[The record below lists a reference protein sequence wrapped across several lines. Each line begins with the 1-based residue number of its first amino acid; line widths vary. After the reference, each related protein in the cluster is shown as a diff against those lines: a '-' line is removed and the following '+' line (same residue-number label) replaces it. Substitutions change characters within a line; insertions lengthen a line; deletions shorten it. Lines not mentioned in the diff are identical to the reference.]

1 MKNHNFGIL
10 FILLVIAQMIICN
23 YFQMTPYIVLSI
35 LPAMIL
41 CIPLTVSTNV
51 CMLIAFASGLTVDW
65 LAEGLIGINA
75 ASLVP
80 VAMARKTIIRIF
92 LGEDLIARQDSF
104 TFKKNGIGKIS
115 IALFASLAIFFAIYI
130 ILDGAGTR
138 PYSFNLIRF
147 TASVT
152 ASLAL
157 SLVVSAVLIPDDRK

>member
-92 LGEDLIARQDSF
+92 LGEDLIARRDSF

>member
-80 VAMARKTIIRIF
+80 VAMARKTIISIF

-104 TFKKNGIGKIS
+104 TFKKNGIVNHGLHLK
-115 IALFASLAIFFAIYI
+115 L
-130 ILDGAGTR
+130 
-138 PYSFNLIRF
+138 
-147 TASVT
+147 
-152 ASLAL
+152 
-157 SLVVSAVLIPDDRK
+157 

>member
-10 FILLVIAQMIICN
+10 FILLVIAQMILCN

-41 CIPLTVSTNV
+41 CMPLTISTWL
-51 CMLIAFASGLTVDW
+51 CMVIAFGSGLTVDW
-65 LAEGLIGINA
+65 LAEGLVGINA

-80 VAMARKTIIRIF
+80 VALARKGIIRIF
-92 LGEDLIARQDSF
+92 LGEDLIARKDSF

-115 IALFASLAIFFAIYI
+115 VALVAALSIFYIIYI

-138 PYSFNLIRF
+138 PTSFNLIRF
-147 TASVT
+147 S
-152 ASLAL
+152 ASLASSFIL
-157 SLVVSAVLIPDDRK
+157 SLIVTAVLTPDDRK

>member
-10 FILLVIAQMIICN
+10 FILLVIAQMILCN

-41 CIPLTVSTNV
+41 CMPLTISTWL
-51 CMLIAFASGLTVDW
+51 CMVIAFGSGLTVDW
-65 LAEGLIGINA
+65 LAEGLVGINA

-80 VAMARKTIIRIF
+80 VALARKGIIRIF
-92 LGEDLIARQDSF
+92 LGEDLIARKDSF

-115 IALFASLAIFFAIYI
+115 AALVAALSIFYIIYI

-138 PYSFNLIRF
+138 PTSFNLIRF
-147 TASVT
+147 S
-152 ASLAL
+152 ASLASSFIL
-157 SLVVSAVLIPDDRK
+157 SLIVTAVLTPDDRK